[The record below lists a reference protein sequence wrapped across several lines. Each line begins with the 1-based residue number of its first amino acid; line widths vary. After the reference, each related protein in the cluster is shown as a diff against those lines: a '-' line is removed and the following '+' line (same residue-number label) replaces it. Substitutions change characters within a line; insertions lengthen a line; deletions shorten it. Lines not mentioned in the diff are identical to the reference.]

1 MLRGS
6 AVGKMRILTTDERC
20 IYSFPMKPSRTQEAQ
35 GIEAAL
41 LRCTCFN
48 LRKAARAVTQMYDG
62 FLRPSGLRATQF
74 SLLMLI
80 RGMGPIR
87 ITELAEE
94 AVMDRTTLKRN
105 VELLEREGL
114 VRIQPGADARV
125 REVSLTPAAEKRL
138 AAALPLWQ
146 RAQAHVTSQLGQG
159 RADRLLADLSA
170 AVATA
175 ERV

>member
-1 MLRGS
+1 MSPPRARRDQEIQA
-6 AVGKMRILTTDERC
+6 AV
-20 IYSFPMKPSRTQEAQ
+20 
-35 GIEAAL
+35 

-48 LRKAARAVTQMYDG
+48 LRKASRAVTQMYDE

-114 VRIQPGADARV
+114 VRIEAGEDARV
-125 REVSLTPAAEKRL
+125 REVSLTAAAGERL
-138 AAALPLWQ
+138 AEALPLWQ
-146 RAQAHVTSQLGQG
+146 RAQAHVTGALGQG

-170 AVATA
+170 AIDTTEPGV
-175 ERV
+175 